1 MRLPEWNLCVAQR
14 ANLEG
19 IHPGYC
25 YGGLMYAAASPTA
38 GTPARGRSLLCRGA
52 RCCGSISALSLSLV
66 AYLRGRKRGHLG
78 ISIRS
83 GPCANKKPPQL
94 RRQQLC
100 VVAPITSFV
109 ICGKHC
115 YKRLLTD
122 VSSCQMWNQAKRNRN
137 LQSRLQ
143 RASVPFQSAEA
154 FWIVLMRCLPV

>member
-1 MRLPEWNLCVAQR
+1 MRQHPRPLARRPEDALC
-14 ANLEG
+14 
-19 IHPGYC
+19 C
-25 YGGLMYAAASPTA
+25 AAALVAAAPLA
-38 GTPARGRSLLCRGA
+38 L
-52 RCCGSISALSLSLV
+52 ALSLTCGVPANASWP
-66 AYLRGRKRGHLG
+66 GRKRGHLG

-83 GPCANKKPPQL
+83 GPRANKKPPQL
-94 RRQQLC
+94 RRRQLC

-115 YKRLLTD
+115 YKRPLTD

-154 FWIVLMRCLPV
+154 LWVVLMRCLPV